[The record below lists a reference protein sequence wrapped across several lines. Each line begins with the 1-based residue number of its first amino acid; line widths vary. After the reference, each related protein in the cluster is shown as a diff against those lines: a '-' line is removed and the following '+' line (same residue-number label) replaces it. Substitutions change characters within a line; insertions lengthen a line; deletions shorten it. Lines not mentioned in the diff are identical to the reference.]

1 MTPTLMTPTP
11 PLPAPTERRPPGL
24 LLALVGVAALV
35 ATPVLGCVG
44 DCDFSRTVTVDELV
58 LGVGMALGNTSIE
71 HCADFDRNGDGRLAV
86 EELVAAVGNALNGC
100 SGQTHAFVV
109 TTNFMAGS
117 FATIGLD
124 EPRQI
129 SRSTSQRRVHSDA
142 VVRTRDGLV
151 YVVNRRFAD
160 NIQILDPGSD
170 FKTRLQCSTGN
181 GTNPH
186 DIAFADDGKAY
197 VTLFEERELLI
208 VNPRAQPDCRDFVRG
223 TIDLGGLADADG
235 IPDMDLMA
243 VVGDRLYVA
252 MQRLDINS
260 VLRLPAGKGAL
271 AVIDTTSDTLV
282 DTIELTG
289 ENPFAAT
296 KGLPVRGGKLYV
308 AQAGR
313 FGVMD
318 GGIERV
324 DLASG
329 QPEGFFVTEEDL
341 GGDVTDFVLVSE
353 HLAYAIVSRREF
365 STALIAF
372 DPVTATVTNTLLER
386 DGYTLFD
393 LELNDR
399 GELFLTDRDRQRD
412 GVYVFRA
419 SDGTPL
425 TPQPLDVGLT
435 PFEVVFIP

>member
-1 MTPTLMTPTP
+1 MRPTP
-11 PLPAPTERRPPGL
+11 PPPAPTERRPPGL
-24 LLALVGVAALV
+24 LLALLALV
-35 ATPVLGCVG
+35 LVPSPAFGCVG
-44 DCDFSRTVTVDELV
+44 DCNFSRTVTVDELV
-58 LGVGMALGNTSIE
+58 LGVGMALGSTPLE
-71 HCADFDRNGDGRLAV
+71 HCAAFDRNGDGRLAV

-100 SGQTHAFVV
+100 HGQTQAFVV
-109 TTNFMAGS
+109 ASNFLAGS

-129 SRSTSQRRVHSDA
+129 THATAQRRIHSDA
-142 VVRTRDGLV
+142 VVRTHNGLV

-160 NIQILDPGSD
+160 NIQVLDPGAD
-170 FKTRLQCSTGN
+170 FATRFQCSTGN

-197 VTLFEERELLI
+197 VTRFEERELLI
-208 VNPRAQPDCRDFVRG
+208 VNPQAQPGCSDFVRG
-223 TIDLGGLADADG
+223 TIDLGPLADADG

-243 VVGDRLYVA
+243 IVGNRLYVA
-252 MQRLDINS
+252 VQRLDINS

-271 AVIDTTSDTLV
+271 AVIDSGSDTLI
-282 DTIELTG
+282 DTIELSG

-296 KGLPVRGGKLYV
+296 KGLTVRGGKLYI
-308 AQAGR
+308 AQAGL

-329 QPEGFFVTEEDL
+329 RPEGFFVTEEDL

-353 HLAYAIVSRREF
+353 HLAYAIVSRSEF

-399 GELFLTDRDRQRD
+399 GELFLTDRDRRRN
-412 GVYVFRA
+412 GVHIFRA
-419 SDGTPL
+419 ADGAQI

>member
-1 MTPTLMTPTP
+1 MTPS
-11 PLPAPTERRPPGL
+11 PLPPAPTKRRPPAL
-24 LLALVGVAALV
+24 LLALTALAAGLV
-35 ATPVLGCVG
+35 TPALGCVG
-44 DCDFSRTVTVDELV
+44 DCNFSRTVSVDELV
-58 LGVGMALGNTSIE
+58 LGVGMALGSTPIE
-71 HCADFDRNGDGRLAV
+71 RCAAFDRSGDGRLSV

-100 SGQTHAFVV
+100 SGQTDAFVI

-129 SRSTSQRRVHSDA
+129 SGSTAQRRVHSDA
-142 VVRTRDGLV
+142 VVRTRNGLV

-160 NIQILDPGSD
+160 NIQVLDPSSD
-170 FKTRLQCSTGN
+170 FRTLLQCSTGN

-186 DIAFADDGKAY
+186 DIAFAGDGKAY

-208 VNPRAQPDCRDFVRG
+208 VNPHAQPDCKDFVRG
-223 TIDLGGLADADG
+223 AIDLGALADADG
-235 IPDMDLMA
+235 TPDMDLMA
-243 VVGDRLYVA
+243 VVGDRLYVSV
-252 MQRLDINS
+252 QRLDINS
-260 VLRLPAGKGAL
+260 VLRLPAGRGAL
-271 AVIDTTSDTLV
+271 AVIDTASDTLI
-282 DTIELTG
+282 DTIELSG

-296 KGLPVRGGKLYV
+296 KGLTVRAGKLYI

-353 HLAYAIVSRREF
+353 HLAYAIVSRRDF
-365 STALIAF
+365 STALVAF
-372 DPVTATVTNTLLER
+372 DPLTATVVNTLLER

-399 GELFLTDRDRQRD
+399 GELFLTDRARQRN
-412 GVYVFRA
+412 GVHIFRA
-419 SDGTPL
+419 TDGAAL
-425 TPQPLDVGLT
+425 TSLPIDVGLT